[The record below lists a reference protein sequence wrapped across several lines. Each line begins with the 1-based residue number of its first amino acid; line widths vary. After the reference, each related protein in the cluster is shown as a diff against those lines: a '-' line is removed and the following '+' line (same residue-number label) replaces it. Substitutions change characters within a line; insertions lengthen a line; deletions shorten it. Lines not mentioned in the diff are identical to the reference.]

1 MKEKKYRGWRRM
13 KERKGV
19 GPCCCVHVRG
29 CNNHSFAKLCG
40 FKVNYLQY
48 LSQGLGD
55 DFFAV

>member
-1 MKEKKYRGWRRM
+1 MLL
-13 KERKGV
+13 
-19 GPCCCVHVRG
+19 CVYVRG

-55 DFFAV
+55 DFLQFETDDRFPKNEITMRKK